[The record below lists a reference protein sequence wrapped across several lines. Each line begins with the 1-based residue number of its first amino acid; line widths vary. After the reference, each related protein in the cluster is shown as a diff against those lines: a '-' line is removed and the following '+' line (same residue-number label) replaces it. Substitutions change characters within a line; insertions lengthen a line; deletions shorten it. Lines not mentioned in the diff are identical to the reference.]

1 MASQHRRRYLAYE
14 VMYKMKA
21 ASMLPKDLEHATIVY
36 NYQKAAN
43 KGILKVRIPPT
54 PPGHGPQRPVCF
66 VPLVLR

>member
-54 PPGHGPQRPVCF
+54 PRAMARRGPVCF
-66 VPLVLR
+66 VSH